1 MSGMN
6 IKSSFAGVTII
17 ARNYLPFARV
27 LAKSFKD
34 HHPESDF
41 YIVIIDHPQLLS
53 DSGIVGCKEVGLD
66 SINFEGEPYEY
77 MATIYNVTEFATSV
91 KPFVLRHFLSE
102 HEVVFYIDPDIKIFG
117 RLDNLVSATAK
128 VGVSLTPHCLK
139 PMARDGKG
147 PSEREIMQ
155 AGIYNLGFCGVSR
168 LGNDFL
174 DWWCERLRR
183 DALIDPNNHL
193 FTDQRWVDFAPS
205 LFDVH
210 IEKSP
215 TYNVAYWNLDQRTI
229 WKSTNGKYMIDD
241 DNLKFFHFSGFSP
254 GSSLVSKYQPTDPRV
269 TFESIPELVA
279 LYGDYEDEYLTEK
292 SKCGESPDYGYKYA
306 FIGHALTDRVRR
318 QYRHELI
325 KAETSNADR
334 PPCPFI
340 KDEISDFRNW
350 LSVHEGTRNPL
361 KEKIT
366 DSAIAVS
373 KLVRV
378 LQQLVDHRQDH
389 SVFASR
395 FHRSS
400 RMRKRGSDFEIIDCG
415 THGTGVD
422 VIGYLTTESGVGQAG
437 RNLKS
442 GVEESGFTY
451 TTSNIQQSG
460 SRAKVDIRIDNELR
474 NRIAAVAVNADQFG
488 HVIEAIGLD
497 FFKNRYVI
505 GQWFWEVEDFP
516 SYLKPAFG
524 HVNEI
529 WAPTRHIQKILESHS
544 PENTP
549 VTYMP
554 LCFNQKPRNMLS
566 KKEKFGF
573 SDDFMFLF
581 VFDFLSVFNR
591 KNPLAV
597 IEAYIQQ
604 FRSMEKSF
612 LVIKTINGHHRPEQL
627 EMLKVAT
634 RNRSDILVIDGYFD
648 SELSSELISI
658 CDCYVSLHRAEG
670 LGLTMLE
677 AMSYG
682 KPVVATNYSGNCDFM
697 DEKNSFPVPFELVKI
712 GQGSEP
718 YNENGVW
725 AQPDVIKAAEYMRK
739 VFDNREEG
747 ALVGETA
754 ARSIKSLYDPEK
766 VGNQISLRLTEVYN
780 SLQ

>member
-1 MSGMN
+1 MN
-6 IKSSFAGVTII
+6 TKSPFAGVTII

-27 LAKSFKD
+27 LAKSFKE

-66 SINFEGEPYEY
+66 SINFEGERYEY

-117 RLDNLVSATAK
+117 RLDNLVSTTAK
-128 VGVSLTPHCLK
+128 AGISLTPHCLK

-168 LGNDFL
+168 LGIDFL
-174 DWWCERLRR
+174 DWWSERLRR

-193 FTDQRWVDFAPS
+193 FTDQRWVDFVPS

-215 TYNVAYWNLDQRTI
+215 SYNVAYWNLDQRTI
-229 WKSTNGKYMIDD
+229 WKSANGKYMIDD
-241 DNLKFFHFSGFSP
+241 DNLKFFHFSGFAP
-254 GSSLVSKYQPTDPRV
+254 GSILISKYQPTDPRV
-269 TFESIPELVA
+269 TFETIPELVA
-279 LYGDYEDEYLTEK
+279 LYDDYEAEYLGEK
-292 SKCGESPDYGYKYA
+292 SKCGESPDYGYKNA
-306 FIGHALTDRVRR
+306 FIGHALTDRIRR

-325 KAETSNADR
+325 KAETAKTER

-340 KDEISDFRNW
+340 ANEISSFRNW
-350 LSVHEGTRNPL
+350 LSIHEGVRSPI

-366 DSAIAVS
+366 DAAIAVS
-373 KLVRV
+373 KLARV

-395 FHRSS
+395 FHQSS
-400 RMRKRGSDFEIIDCG
+400 RIGKRGSDLKIIDCG
-415 THGTGVD
+415 TKGTGID
-422 VIGYLTTESGVGQAG
+422 VIGYLTTESGVGEAG
-437 RNLKS
+437 RNLKN
-442 GVEESGFTY
+442 GIEESGFTF

-474 NRIAAVAVNADQFG
+474 NRVAAVAVNADQFG
-488 HVIEAIGLD
+488 HVIEAIGSD

-505 GQWFWEVEDFP
+505 GQWFWEVENFP
-516 SYLKPAFG
+516 KNLKPAFG
-524 HVNEI
+524 YVNEI
-529 WAPTRHIQKILESHS
+529 WAPTKHIQKILEAHS
-544 PENTP
+544 PAGT
-549 VTYMP
+549 VITYMP
-554 LCFNQKPRNMLS
+554 LCFKQKPRNMAAT
-566 KKEKFGF
+566 KGKFGL
-573 SDDFMFLF
+573 DGDFMFLF

-604 FRSMEKSF
+604 FHSMEKSL

-634 RNRSDILVIDGYFD
+634 RNRSDILIIDGYFD
-648 SELSSELISI
+648 SELSSELVSI

-682 KPVVATNYSGNCDFM
+682 KPVIATNYSGNCDFM
-697 DEKNSFPVPFELVKI
+697 DGTNSFPVPFELTKI
-712 GQGSEP
+712 GHGSEP
-718 YNENGVW
+718 YSDDGMW
-725 AQPDVIKAAEYMRK
+725 AQPDLSKAADYMRN
-739 VFDNREEG
+739 VFENRKEG
-747 ALVGETA
+747 ALVGEMA
-754 ARSIKSLYDPEK
+754 ARSVESLYNSEK
-766 VGNQISLRLTEVYN
+766 IGNQISLRLTEIYN
-780 SLQ
+780 SL

>member
-1 MSGMN
+1 MSGMT
-6 IKSSFAGVTII
+6 IKSPFAGVTII

-27 LAKSFKD
+27 LAKSFKN

-117 RLDNLVSATAK
+117 RLDKLVDATSK
-128 VGVSLTPHCLK
+128 TGVSLTPHCLK
-139 PMARDGKG
+139 PMARDGNG

-155 AGIYNLGFCGVSR
+155 AGIYNLGFCGVSK
-168 LGNDFL
+168 LGKGFL

-210 IEKSP
+210 IEKSSS
-215 TYNVAYWNLDQRTI
+215 YNVAYWNLDQRTI
-229 WKSTNGKYMIDD
+229 WRSSNGKYMIDD
-241 DNLKFFHFSGFSP
+241 ETLKFFHFSGFSP
-254 GSSLVSKYQPTDPRV
+254 GSHLVSKYQPTDPRV
-269 TFESIPELVA
+269 TFETIPELVT
-279 LYGDYEDEYLTEK
+279 LYGDYEEEYVNEK
-292 SKCGESPDYGYKYA
+292 AKCGDSPEYGFKYA
-306 FIGHALTDRVRR
+306 FIGQILTDRIRR

-325 KAETSNADR
+325 KAETSKSDL

-340 KDEISDFRNW
+340 TDEISNFRKW
-350 LSVHEGTRNPL
+350 LSTHDGVKNPL

-373 KLVRV
+373 KLARV

-395 FHRSS
+395 FKRSS
-400 RMRKRGSDFEIIDCG
+400 RNGKQSSDFQIIDCG
-415 THGTGVD
+415 TDGNGID

-437 RNLKS
+437 RNLLS
-442 GVEESGFTY
+442 GVEKSGLPFT
-451 TTSNIQQSG
+451 SCNIQQSG
-460 SRAKVDIRIDNELR
+460 SRATADVRIDNELR

-488 HVIEAIGLD
+488 HVIEAVGSEY
-497 FFKNRYVI
+497 FKDRYVI

-516 SYLKPAFG
+516 KHLKPAFG
-524 HVNEI
+524 YVNEI
-529 WAPTRHIQKILESHS
+529 WAPTRHIKKILEAHS
-544 PENTP
+544 PAETP
-549 VTYMP
+549 ITYMP
-554 LCFNQKPRNMLS
+554 LSFNQKPRNLAAS
-566 KKEKFGF
+566 KEKFGF
-573 SDDFMFLF
+573 SEDFMFLF

-597 IEAYIQQ
+597 IDAYIQQ

-612 LVIKTINGHHRPEQL
+612 LVIKTINGHHRPEQM

-634 RNRSDILVIDGYFD
+634 RSRSDILIIDGYFD
-648 SELSSELISI
+648 SELSSELIGI

-677 AMSYG
+677 AMSFG
-682 KPVVATNYSGNCDFM
+682 KPVIATNYSGNCDFM
-697 DEKNSFPVPFELVKI
+697 DDQNAFLVPYELTRI

-718 YNENGVW
+718 YAENGMW
-725 AQPDVIKAAEYMRK
+725 AQPDATKAAECMRN
-739 VFDNREEG
+739 VFENRTES
-747 ALVGETA
+747 ALVGENA
-754 ARSIKSLYDPEK
+754 IRSVESLYDPVK
-766 VGNQISLRLTEVYN
+766 IGNQISLRLAEV
-780 SLQ
+780 LKTL